1 MESGEVEEEEIGS
14 GISQTLEF
22 TGSESELGVRSLSE
36 LSNQVTGK
44 LGARPD

>member
-1 MESGEVEEEEIGS
+1 MEKLRRRRSGVAY
-14 GISQTLEF
+14 LRHWF
-22 TGSESELGVRSLSE
+22 TGSESELGVRSLRE